1 MSLIGKRVEVKY
13 PVSNEK
19 TKSLQG
25 VVLDKFKNSFT
36 SEGKKGEDLVV
47 TYDNYLVMKDNNE
60 VTAVHP
66 TLIKK
71 IIHPKEMK
79 LEGNAKS

>member
-19 TKSLQG
+19 TETLQG
-25 VVLDKFKNSFT
+25 VVLDKFQNSFT
-36 SEGKKGEDLVV
+36 SENKKGEDLVV
-47 TYDNYLVMKDNNE
+47 TYDNYLVEKDNNE

-71 IIHPKEMK
+71 IIHSKEMK
-79 LEGNAKS
+79 LEDNAKS